1 MRRYQILRSF
11 EESPQLP
18 TGYAGM
24 ALLALFPPLWRYVMD
39 DRVIAYNKIN
49 KLPTNKLI
57 NDDEDDEDDE
67 GVHAH
72 SH

>member
-1 MRRYQILRSF
+1 
-11 EESPQLP
+11 
-18 TGYAGM
+18 
-24 ALLALFPPLWRYVMD
+24 MD